1 MLIRKYIE
9 GIHIDEP
16 EEEGEEEE
24 EEEEVVED
32 DELLIGITLAPLE
45 RLERFSTSKMV
56 LQR

>member
-16 EEEGEEEE
+16 EEDGEE